1 MQNKSIL
8 HILFFGLIATLWI
21 SCSEKAISPDN
32 NRLGLEYFPLEI
44 GQYRIYDVDE
54 ILYSISSF
62 DTLKYEL
69 KETVVSSFENA
80 EGGTTYTIHR
90 EKRNT
95 GQETWKLD
103 SVWSARK
110 TNALAVSVE
119 NNISFVKMVFPVKND
134 LRWDGNVMNS
144 LAEKQ
149 YVYDMNLEKMT
160 FSEQE
165 FSDLVK
171 VIQSDVEE
179 NIVNR
184 DERHEIYAKEVG
196 LVEKYGMSLMYC
208 TVDCPSQKTI
218 VSGRFIQQTLTSYGQ
233 E

>member
-8 HILFFGLIATLWI
+8 HIFFFVLSAALLV
-21 SCSEKAISPDN
+21 SCSEKTISPDN
-32 NRLGLEYFPLEI
+32 NRLGLEYFPLET
-44 GQYRIYDVDE
+44 GQFRVYDVDE

-62 DTLKYEL
+62 DTLKYQL
-69 KETVVSSFENA
+69 KESVVSTFENA
-80 EGGTTYTIHR
+80 EDGITYTIHR

-95 GQETWKLD
+95 DQETWKLD

-110 TNALAVSVE
+110 TNSIAVSVE
-119 NNISFVKMVFPVKND
+119 NNISFVKMVFPIKND
-134 LRWDGNVMNS
+134 LRWDGNVLNS

-160 FSEQE
+160 FSEQV
-165 FSDLVK
+165 FTDLVK

-184 DERHEIYAKEVG
+184 DERYEIYAKEVG

-233 E
+233 D